1 MTRKVVLD
9 TETTGLEVEGG
20 HRVIEIGCIELIDRR
35 PSGRKFHRYLNPER
49 IIDAGAVAV
58 HGITDEFLRDKPRF
72 AEIAEEFMTFIAGA
86 ELLIHNAAFDTAF
99 LDSELQRVGGAFGRI
114 ADHATVVDTLA
125 LARQKY
131 PGQKNTL
138 DALCKRLGVDNS
150 HREVH
155 GALLDAH
162 LLADVWVAMTAGQ
175 GALALGLDGAG
186 VQAEAIRV
194 AAWDASVRPR
204 VLRATEADTAAHAAR
219 LAAIDKASRGSLW
232 KRGDAHEASAPAST
246 FT

>member
-9 TETTGLEVEGG
+9 TETTGLEVERG
-20 HRVIEIGCIELIDRR
+20 HRVIEIGCVELVDRR
-35 PSGRKFHRYLNPER
+35 PSGRKFHYYLNPAR
-49 IIDAGAVAV
+49 AIDAGAVAV
-58 HGITDEFLRDKPRF
+58 HGITDDFLRDKPKF
-72 AEIAEEFMTFIAGA
+72 AEIAADFVAFIAGA
-86 ELLIHNAAFDTAF
+86 ELLIHNAAFDTSF
-99 LDSELQRVGGAFGRI
+99 LDDELKRAGVAFGCV

-175 GALALGLDGAG
+175 GALALGGE
-186 VQAEAIRV
+186 QASAQAAV
-194 AAWDASVRPR
+194 AAAGLAGLALTTRPR
-204 VLRATEADTAAHAAR
+204 VLRATAQETVAHDAR
-219 LAAIDKASRGSLW
+219 LDALDKTSGGSLW
-232 KRGDAHEASAPAST
+232 RREAVESVAEPA
-246 FT
+246 

>member
-9 TETTGLEVEGG
+9 TETTGLEVERG
-20 HRVIEIGCIELIDRR
+20 HRVIEIGCVELVDRR
-35 PSGRKFHRYLNPER
+35 PSGREFHCYLNPER
-49 IIDAGAVAV
+49 AIDAGAVAV
-58 HGITDEFLRDKPRF
+58 HGITDEFLRDKPKF
-72 AEIAEEFMTFIAGA
+72 AEVAADFVAFIAGA
-86 ELLIHNAAFDTAF
+86 ELLIHNAAFDTSF
-99 LDSELQRVGGAFGRI
+99 LDDELKRASVAFGCV
-114 ADHATVVDTLA
+114 ADHAAVIDTLA

-175 GALALGLDGAG
+175 GALALGSEEASTAAAVAAAG
-186 VQAEAIRV
+186 VAGMALTT
-194 AAWDASVRPR
+194 RPR
-204 VLRATEADTAAHAAR
+204 VLRATAQETLSHDAR
-219 LAAIDKASRGSLW
+219 LDALDKTSGGSLW
-232 KRGDAHEASAPAST
+232 RRAAVEPVAEPA
-246 FT
+246 

>member
-9 TETTGLEVEGG
+9 TETTGLEVERG
-20 HRVIEIGCIELIDRR
+20 HRIIEIGCVELIDRR
-35 PSGRKFHRYLNPER
+35 PSGRTFQRYLNPER
-49 IIDAGAVAV
+49 AIDAGAVAV
-58 HGITDEFLRDKPRF
+58 HGITDEFLRDKPCF
-72 AEIAEEFMTFIAGA
+72 AEIAGDFVAFIDGA

-99 LDSELQRVGGAFGRI
+99 LDSELSHAGEAFGRVV
-114 ADHATVVDTLA
+114 DHATVVDTLA

-175 GALALGLDGAG
+175 GALALGGEGSQAG
-186 VQAEAIRV
+186 SATTRV
-194 AAWDASVRPR
+194 ATLDASIRPR
-204 VLRATEADTAAHAAR
+204 VRRATETENAAHAAR
-219 LAAIDKASRGSLW
+219 LAALDKACADGNLW
-232 KRGDAHEASAPAST
+232 QRVQTAE
-246 FT
+246 

>member
-9 TETTGLEVEGG
+9 TETTGLEVERG
-20 HRVIEIGCIELIDRR
+20 HRVIEIGCIELVDRR
-35 PSGRKFHRYLNPER
+35 PSGREFHRYLNPDR
-49 IIDAGAVAV
+49 VIDAGAVAV

-72 AEIAEEFMTFIAGA
+72 AEVAEELITFIAGA

-99 LDSELQRVGGAFGRI
+99 LDGELQRAGGTFGRI
-114 ADHATVVDTLA
+114 ADHAVVVDTLA

-175 GALALGLDGAG
+175 GALVLGLDDAG
-186 VQAEAIRV
+186 VQAGAVRI

-219 LAAIDKASRGSLW
+219 LAAIDGVSAGSLW
-232 KRGDAHEASAPAST
+232 KREETVDA
-246 FT
+246 

>member
-9 TETTGLEVEGG
+9 TETTGLEVERG
-20 HRVIEIGCIELIDRR
+20 HRVIEIGCIELVDRR
-35 PSGRKFHRYLNPER
+35 PSGREFHRYLNPDR
-49 IIDAGAVAV
+49 VIDAGAVAV
-58 HGITDEFLRDKPRF
+58 HGITDDFLRDKPRF
-72 AEIAEEFMTFIAGA
+72 AEVAEELLAFIAGT

-99 LDSELQRVGGAFGRI
+99 LDGELQRAGGTFGRI
-114 ADHATVVDTLA
+114 ADHAAVVDTLA

-175 GALALGLDGAG
+175 GALVLGLDDAS
-186 VQAEAIRV
+186 VQAGAVRI
-194 AAWDASVRPR
+194 AAWDVSVRPR

-219 LAAIDKASRGSLW
+219 LAAIDKVSEGSLW
-232 KRGDAHEASAPAST
+232 KRDETVDA
-246 FT
+246 

>member
-1 MTRKVVLD
+1 MRKVVLD

-20 HRVIEIGCIELIDRR
+20 HRVIEIGCIELLDRR
-35 PSGRKFHRYLNPER
+35 PSGREFHRYLNPER
-49 IIDAGAVAV
+49 VIDPGAVAV

-72 AEIAEEFMTFIAGA
+72 AEVADEFVAFIAGA

-99 LDSELQRVGGAFGRI
+99 LDNELQRAGETFGRVV
-114 ADHATVVDTLA
+114 DHATVVDTLA
-125 LARQKY
+125 LARKKY

-175 GALALGLDGAG
+175 GALALGLDATG
-186 VQAEAIRV
+186 VQAEAVRV

-204 VLRATEADTAAHAAR
+204 VLRATDADTAAHAAR
-219 LAAIDKASRGSLW
+219 LAAIDKASGGSVW
-232 KRGDAHEASAPAST
+232 QREETADA
-246 FT
+246 